1 MKEWGLGWR
10 FKGKRA
16 YGKNMKSRLLIQ
28 GIRIIAGLLL
38 NSNTAVR
45 EAETGDPQGQL
56 ST

>member
-1 MKEWGLGWR
+1 MREWGLGWR

-16 YGKNMKSRLLIQ
+16 YGENMKSRLLIQ
-28 GIRIIAGLLL
+28 GIRINAGLLL

-56 ST
+56 FT